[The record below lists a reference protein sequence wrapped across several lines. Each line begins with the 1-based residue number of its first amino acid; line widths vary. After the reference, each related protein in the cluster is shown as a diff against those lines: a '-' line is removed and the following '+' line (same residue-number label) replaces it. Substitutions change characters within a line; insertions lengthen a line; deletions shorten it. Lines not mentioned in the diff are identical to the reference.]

1 MWSFFPIPFIH
12 CDWIFVFPEVS
23 VARSSSVEEKRC
35 GGKFFL
41 LATFSLISDIF
52 CCWPNDVSAVVQK
65 KKKKKSKN
73 TTDWIP
79 RTLCFDTINAK
90 SQCWTF
96 GLVVLKWGPQH
107 HQYHL
112 GLERNT
118 DDSQASVW
126 STEFEPLWVGL
137 STLWLNRPSTWLWW
151 MLSFLNPCAW
161 YPDSI
166 QILNIGVK
174 SSDEYWTLCLY
185 L

>member
-1 MWSFFPIPFIH
+1 MM
-12 CDWIFVFPEVS
+12 
-23 VARSSSVEEKRC
+23 
-35 GGKFFL
+35 FL
-41 LATFSLISDIF
+41 LLF
-52 CCWPNDVSAVVQK
+52 K
-65 KKKKKSKN
+65 KRKKKSKN

-79 RTLCFDTINAK
+79 STLCFDTINAK

-161 YPDSI
+161 YLAGI
-166 QILNIGVK
+166 QILNIGVRVLM
-174 SSDEYWTLCLY
+174 SIEHFLYICNANSWQPASDLQIVGMTNL
-185 L
+185 